1 MKAAT
6 EDLLKKRSGGGL
18 KIANQSA
25 NGLTDEN
32 CHAKEYP
39 ADCYCCWIEAYFF
52 FGVGERGVDLREKQS
67 QSSMHT
73 AGNLSKY
80 S

>member
-6 EDLLKKRSGGGL
+6 EDLLKKE
-18 KIANQSA
+18 IAKVVKDSQSVGS

-39 ADCYCCWIEAYFF
+39 AD
-52 FGVGERGVDLREKQS
+52 
-67 QSSMHT
+67 
-73 AGNLSKY
+73 
-80 S
+80 

>member
-1 MKAAT
+1 MVK
-6 EDLLKKRSGGGL
+6 DS
-18 KIANQSA
+18 QSVGS

-52 FGVGERGVDLREKQS
+52 FGVGERGVDLREKKS

>member
-25 NGLTDEN
+25 NGLTDET

-39 ADCYCCWIEAYFF
+39 ADSRRLLNRSLE
-52 FGVGERGVDLREKQS
+52 LTTREEKEEQ
-67 QSSMHT
+67 
-73 AGNLSKY
+73 GRREI
-80 S
+80 